1 MFRFII
7 RELLLLTVIVAM
19 GVAWW
24 IDRSRLAKDAEA
36 WKATSVLVKSV
47 QQSWH
52 DAWMSGKK
60 WKLSDELDRAVRT
73 ANGE

>member
-1 MFRFII
+1 MFKFSI
-7 RELLLLTVIVAM
+7 RELLLLTVIVAL

-36 WKATSVLVKSV
+36 WKATSMLVKSV
-47 QQSWH
+47 RQDWH
-52 DAWMSGKK
+52 DAWLKGKR
-60 WKLSDELDRAVRT
+60 WELPDDLGRAVRT